1 VEFSAL
7 TGSCKHHENPYEEF
21 MALRRDSD
29 LQYVKGVGPKLGAIF
44 HKHGMFT
51 VQDLLEFYPRTFED
65 RRAARNIASLKENET
80 VSLLATIHQAYSVPL
95 GRSQKKMHDIVL
107 KDSSGMIHCKYFR
120 TPYRGYFER
129 FQPGTAVRV
138 IGKVTLYRGRL
149 EFHHPELREKIEE
162 ESESR
167 DEMLPIYTEIEGV
180 SSAKISKIIRTAFEQ
195 LEEDKKKLDPSK
207 NISEDFLPGS
217 IQEKYQLIRTEEA
230 LRGLHFPDHKDA
242 EALLAGKSASH
253 RRLIFNEFFWL
264 EIFLAARKAGFQR
277 EEALAM
283 PENFSFSQKLIK
295 TLPFE
300 LTEAQKKVLREVQ
313 ADLSRP
319 SPMNRL
325 VQGDVGSGKTI
336 VGFLA
341 AGDVVA
347 AGYQVCLMA
356 PTEILAEQHYKNAL
370 RYLEPLGMK
379 VGFLAGKTKASERKE
394 LLSQLAEGK
403 IQFLIGTHALIE
415 EDVEFQN
422 LAFVIIDE
430 QHRFGV
436 EQRAKLKRKGLS
448 PHFLLMTA
456 TPIPRTLAMTVYG
469 DLEVSTLREL
479 PKGRQPIQTRVIFE
493 SKRPQ
498 ALQFLQDQILK
509 GRQAYVIYPLV
520 EESEKIDLKN
530 AVEEFEKL
538 KVQFPQ
544 FRFDLLHG
552 KMKPLEKDQVMA
564 KFRSGETQVLVSTT
578 VVEVG
583 VDVPNANII
592 LIEHAERFGLSQ
604 LHQLRGRVGRG
615 EHKSFCILLMGY
627 AVSEESMER
636 TRIMER
642 TTDGFEIAE
651 HDLEL
656 RGPGQFLGTRQSGL
670 TGFKLAH
677 LIRDQEILQ
686 ISREAAFSILREDS
700 DLTQEKHK
708 QIREELLRTHGPTAL
723 AGVG

>member
-1 VEFSAL
+1 M
-7 TGSCKHHENPYEEF
+7 P
-21 MALRRDSD
+21 LRRDSD
-29 LQYVKGVGPKLGAIF
+29 LQYIKGVGPKLGAIF
-44 HKHGMFT
+44 HKHGMRT

-80 VSLLATIHQAYSVPL
+80 VSLLATVQQAYSVPL
-95 GRSQKKMHDIVL
+95 GRSQRKMHDIVIR
-107 KDSSGMIHCKYFR
+107 DQSGSIHCKYFR

-129 FQPGTAVRV
+129 FQPGTQVRV

-149 EFHHPELREKIEE
+149 EFHHPELREREE
-162 ESESR
+162 EDGIVK
-167 DEMLPIYTEIEGV
+167 DEILPIYTEIEGI

-195 LEEDKKKLDPSK
+195 LEEDKKVT
-207 NISEDFLPGS
+207 EDFLPLPVR
-217 IQEKYQLIRTEEA
+217 QAHQLIPLDEA
-230 LRGLHFPDHKDA
+230 LRGLHFPKHSEA
-242 EALLAGKSASH
+242 ETLLLGKSPSH

-264 EIFLAARKAGFQR
+264 EIFLAARKAGFQK
-277 EEALAM
+277 EVAL
-283 PENFSFSQKLIK
+283 PIHETSKLSGKLIEN
-295 TLPFE
+295 LPFQ
-300 LTEAQKKVLREVQ
+300 LTEAQKNVFLEIQK
-313 ADLSRP
+313 DLAKS

-341 AGDVVA
+341 VCDVVA
-347 AGYQVCLMA
+347 SGFQACLMA
-356 PTEILAEQHYKNAL
+356 PTEILAEQHFKNAVQF
-370 RYLEPLGMK
+370 LEPLGIK
-379 VGFLAGKTKASERKE
+379 VGFLAGKTKSSERKE
-394 LLSQLAEGK
+394 LLDRL
-403 IQFLIGTHALIE
+403 IQGEIDFLIGTHALIE
-415 EDVEFQN
+415 EDVEFKE

-436 EQRAKLKRKGLS
+436 EQRARLKRKGLS

-469 DLEVSTLREL
+469 DLEVSTIREL
-479 PKGRQPIQTRVIFE
+479 PKGRQPIQTRVVFE
-493 SKRPQ
+493 SKRAQ
-498 ALQFLQDQILK
+498 ALQFLQGQILK
-509 GRQAYVIYPLV
+509 GRQAYIIYPLV

-538 KVQFPQ
+538 KAQFPKIV
-544 FRFDLLHG
+544 FDLLHG
-552 KMKPLEKDQVMA
+552 KMKPAEKDEVMNR
-564 KFRSGETQVLVSTT
+564 FRRGETQVLVSTT

-615 EHKSFCILLMGY
+615 VHKSFCILVMGY
-627 AVSEESMER
+627 AVSEDSMER
-636 TRIMER
+636 TRIMEK
-642 TTDGFEIAE
+642 TNDGFEISE

-677 LIRDQEILQ
+677 LVRDQDILQ
-686 ISREAAFSILREDS
+686 LSREVAFGILREDPG
-700 DLTQEKHK
+700 LQQEKHVL
-708 QIREELLRTHGPTAL
+708 IRQELLRSHGQTAL